1 MRGIV
6 GCLLLCA
13 GLCAAGLRLPALA
26 AEPVDLELIL
36 AVDISGSVDEEE
48 ARLQRSGYVAAL
60 MDPDVL
66 KAIRGGPFGRIAIAY
81 FEWSG
86 PETKRL
92 ILDWTLI
99 EDQASATAA
108 ATRLAAARIISG
120 MSTSISGAIDF
131 ALPMYG
137 RAFEGVR
144 RVLDISGDG
153 PNNAGA
159 LVNLARDR
167 AVDRGITINGLPIVN
182 GRSNRTGFPQ
192 LADLDLYYET
202 CVIGGP
208 GSFMVV
214 AAGFESFAEAIRK
227 KMIIEIADLAPK
239 DWAPQ
244 SPRRAETG
252 PIRRVADPYP
262 PGCDIGERQSR
273 EFFQRRFQSP

>member
-6 GCLLLCA
+6 GCLLLCL
-13 GLCAAGLRLPALA
+13 GLCGPARA
-26 AEPVDLELIL
+26 AEPVDLELVL

-60 MDPDVL
+60 TDPDVL
-66 KAIRGGPFGRIAIAY
+66 KAIRSGPFGRIAIAY

-86 PETKRL
+86 PETRRL
-92 ILDWTLI
+92 ILDWTMI
-99 EDQASATAA
+99 EDQATAA
-108 ATRLAAARIISG
+108 AAANKLAAARVISG

-137 RAFEGVR
+137 RAFEGAR

-153 PNNAGA
+153 PNNAGSQ
-159 LVNLARDR
+159 VDLARDR
-167 AVDRGITINGLPIVN
+167 ALDRGIIINGLPIIN

-192 LADLDLYYET
+192 LADLDLYYEH

-239 DWAPQ
+239 HRRWAE
-244 SPRRAETG
+244 SG
-252 PIRRVADPYP
+252 PIRRIAGPSP
-262 PGCDIGERQSR
+262 PPCDIGERQSR
-273 EFFQRRFQSP
+273 EYFQRRFQSP

>member
-1 MRGIV
+1 LRGIV
-6 GCLLLCA
+6 GCLLLCLA
-13 GLCAAGLRLPALA
+13 FGAPAR

-60 MDPDVL
+60 TDPDVL
-66 KAIRGGPFGRIAIAY
+66 KAIRSGPYGRIAIAY

-92 ILDWTLI
+92 VLDWTLI
-99 EDQASATAA
+99 EDQASAEAA
-108 ATRLAAARIISG
+108 ANRLAATRIISG

-137 RAFEGVR
+137 RAFEGAR

-153 PNNAGA
+153 PNNAGS
-159 LVNLARDR
+159 LVNLSRDR
-167 AVDRGITINGLPIVN
+167 ALDRGITINGLPIVN

-192 LADLDLYYET
+192 LADLDLYYEN

-208 GSFMVV
+208 GAFMVV

-239 DWAPQ
+239 YPRWAGN
-244 SPRRAETG
+244 G

-262 PGCDIGERQSR
+262 PGCDVGERQSR